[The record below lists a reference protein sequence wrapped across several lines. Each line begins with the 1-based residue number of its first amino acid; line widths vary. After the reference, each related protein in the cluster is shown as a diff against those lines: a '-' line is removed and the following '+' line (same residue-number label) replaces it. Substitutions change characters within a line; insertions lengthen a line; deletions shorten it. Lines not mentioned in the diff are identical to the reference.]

1 MNKSVP
7 PGCMAEAKDC
17 MEIVVRALHLVVRF
31 DDCLSTG
38 QSENIKQIQQ
48 ERLFLVKHKVF
59 RLTGQPR
66 VAVLYTHCPASLQ
79 PSDWNKTLSWMQEKR
94 Y

>member
-1 MNKSVP
+1 
-7 PGCMAEAKDC
+7 
-17 MEIVVRALHLVVRF
+17 
-31 DDCLSTG
+31 
-38 QSENIKQIQQ
+38 
-48 ERLFLVKHKVF
+48 LFLVKHKVF